1 MGKDKIKQIV
11 KKYIKEQQLKEI
23 EHFIIEGIDVDSKNK
38 TVKVNLNHEEGINTS
53 INNNPTVTK
62 MSNGINVYS
71 IFKRKSI
78 PNINLDGNPLVH
90 ALKNNKGWIVSDYDK
105 RLLLNQFNQIVN
117 KIPQRFDTL
126 IKLPSSNDLN
136 NLFMNLLKKKL
147 HFDNLI
153 SDEIFPK
160 LSKEDVFE
168 NSVNG
173 KEIPQKAFN
182 EIVNSFNKMKNN
194 KFSFKEIQPENRKYI
209 SNIFDGYCDVV
220 NFGDKINDKNI
231 LILDDV
237 MATGASISNYVEN
250 INAMFAPKSIN
261 VITLFSKL

>member
-1 MGKDKIKQIV
+1 M
-11 KKYIKEQQLKEI
+11 
-23 EHFIIEGIDVDSKNK
+23 
-38 TVKVNLNHEEGINTS
+38 
-53 INNNPTVTK
+53 
-62 MSNGINVYS
+62 
-71 IFKRKSI
+71 
-78 PNINLDGNPLVH
+78 VH